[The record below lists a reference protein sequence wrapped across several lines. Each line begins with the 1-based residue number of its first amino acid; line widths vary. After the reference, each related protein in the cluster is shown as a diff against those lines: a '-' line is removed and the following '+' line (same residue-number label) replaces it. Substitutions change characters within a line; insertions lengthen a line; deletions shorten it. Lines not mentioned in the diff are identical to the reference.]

1 MSEGVITSGVE
12 RGFKKFLEPVKNLW
26 NDKDKVFTIVWML
39 ILVIAICLIAFADFK
54 VYKNPLMTHFV
65 EFLLTLAVNV
75 FILFNLTKLMAGD
88 ATDSDIGIPVLL
100 SVLAFAV
107 VNIGFRIIFLGFDSI
122 YLVGPE
128 FTAASTYWSE
138 SLRFVSWISIFLAY
152 TAQIVV
158 LKVTTKIPWNY
169 LWMPLFVNF
178 IAGNIFLLMVNYW
191 VYFAFYYTGRHL

>member
-12 RGFKKFLEPVKNLW
+12 KGFKKFLEPVKNLW
-26 NDKDKVFTIVWML
+26 NDKDKVFAVVWML

-54 VYKNPLMTHFV
+54 VYKNPLMSHFV

-88 ATDSDIGIPVLL
+88 ATDSNVGIPVLL

-152 TAQIVV
+152 IAQIAV